1 MKQNITKSSRAVDVI
16 SPDTG
21 LTAQQERCAVLL
33 ASGIRI
39 TDVAKALG
47 TSRGTLYRW
56 QNKVAFQ
63 CFYNLMKQDV
73 KNYVEGSVLELHS
86 QALEGIKASL
96 SSENEAI
103 KLRASMWVIEKI
115 SQMPVGNTDVRSA
128 LKMQSN
134 LAESWDS
141 GTKYQKALEDAGID
155 P

>member
-1 MKQNITKSSRAVDVI
+1 
-16 SPDTG
+16 
-21 LTAQQERCAVLL
+21 
-33 ASGIRI
+33 
-39 TDVAKALG
+39 
-47 TSRGTLYRW
+47 
-56 QNKVAFQ
+56 
-63 CFYNLMKQDV
+63 MKQDV